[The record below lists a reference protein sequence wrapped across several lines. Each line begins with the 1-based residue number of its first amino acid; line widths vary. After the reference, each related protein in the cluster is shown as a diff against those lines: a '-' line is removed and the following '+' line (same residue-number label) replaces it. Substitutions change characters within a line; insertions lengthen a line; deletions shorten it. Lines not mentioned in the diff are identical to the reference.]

1 MRLLLPTLA
10 VTSDTSVLV
19 EEELREE
26 LIAGRWLPAHPEM
39 PDWDDG
45 QTVISVVFFE
55 SKDAYQRLA
64 SDPAQDVF
72 WRERSAPLLD
82 GEPQWFD
89 GTWLETLVPLL

>member
-39 PDWDDG
+39 PDW
-45 QTVISVVFFE
+45 VFIGNE
-55 SKDAYQRLA
+55 VPKWSLDHINVALPQR
-64 SDPAQDVF
+64 
-72 WRERSAPLLD
+72 
-82 GEPQWFD
+82 
-89 GTWLETLVPLL
+89 